1 METAFPLQAAYR
13 ARMDHDGAHKLL
25 YSLPDVVADLLR
37 ILAAGWADKLDF
49 STLERL
55 SSDYIDE
62 DLLKRIGDMLW
73 RVHFR
78 EGALKDGSRPC
89 LFMMIEFQS
98 TVAPTMA
105 ERIRKYTSML
115 LGELERNG
123 TAAREGELPLVLAAV
138 LYNGDRRWTAA
149 GDAADLVA
157 RIPSGRAASA
167 LAAHQPQAY
176 SLLPVRTDLD
186 ADAGPADDAVE
197 SRWPAD
203 NRVLATARLQRARSA
218 SDLLARLH
226 EEMVRFPGVRNAA
239 FRRALHAWARELWSH
254 LTRGRSA
261 LPSFEALA
269 QPERKEM
276 TTFLEARAREWEAEW
291 LAQGIEQGI
300 ERGIEQGIERG
311 IEQGRASERAL
322 LCRQAERRFGSETA
336 GRLSALLAGLTSM
349 EMLQVGD
356 WVIECGTGAELL
368 SRVGSGIGRDGNAGS

>member
-1 METAFPLQAAYR
+1 METVFPLRTAYR
-13 ARMDHDGAHKLL
+13 ARMDHDGAHKLI
-25 YSLPDVVADLLR
+25 YSLPEVVADLLR

-62 DLLKRIGDMLW
+62 DHLKRIGDMLW
-73 RVHFR
+73 RVRFR

-89 LFMMIEFQS
+89 LLMMIEFQS
-98 TVAPTMA
+98 TVGPAMA

-123 TAAREGELPLVLAAV
+123 TAAREGGLPLVLAAV
-138 LYNGDRRWTAA
+138 IYNGDRRWTAA

-157 RIPSGRAASA
+157 RVPSGRAALA

-261 LPSFEALA
+261 LPSFDALA

-300 ERGIEQGIERG
+300 ERGIEQG
-311 IEQGRASERAL
+311 RASERAL
-322 LCRQAERRFGSETA
+322 LCRLAERRFGSETA

-368 SRVGSGIGRDGNAGS
+368 SRVGSAIGRDSNAGS